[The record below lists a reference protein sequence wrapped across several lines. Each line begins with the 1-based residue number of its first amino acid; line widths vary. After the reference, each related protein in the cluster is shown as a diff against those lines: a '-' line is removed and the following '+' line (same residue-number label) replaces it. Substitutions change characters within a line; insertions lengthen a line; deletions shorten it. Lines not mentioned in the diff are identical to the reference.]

1 MPFEYSSNGF
11 FIRKLKTP
19 AHLKRCA
26 GQNRVAYRC
35 STDSKQANKYTSEEL
50 FGRSLVV
57 GDGVTAADERPVLRA
72 VTILASNGFLPSSIG
87 NGIEQRQRIGIG
99 SRTQVEVH
107 DSTVTGLGQII
118 GSIPIIRYIATDG
131 TQIDRQRC
139 IALLGYAGSA
149 DIRVVTEVGID
160 MVELGSGCR
169 VDLIVADIVLEEG
182 NQLAGGQLGAQFGDQ
197 VAIRTGNGGHRAAV
211 LVVESDTVES
221 VLIYGI
227 GENRCKLIGLRVIET
242 REVDILPVRQEV
254 STTLMPLACRPA
266 T

>member
-1 MPFEYSSNGF
+1 MRVKSGALTDAQP
-11 FIRKLKTP
+11 IL
-19 AHLKRCA
+19 
-26 GQNRVAYRC
+26 NR
-35 STDSKQANKYTSEEL
+35 STKYISEEL

-57 GDGVTAADERPVLRA
+57 GDGITAADERPVLRA

-160 MVELGSGCR
+160 MVELG
-169 VDLIVADIVLEEG
+169 V
-182 NQLAGGQLGAQFGDQ
+182 F
-197 VAIRTGNGGHRAAV
+197 
-211 LVVESDTVES
+211 
-221 VLIYGI
+221 
-227 GENRCKLIGLRVIET
+227 
-242 REVDILPVRQEV
+242 
-254 STTLMPLACRPA
+254 CRPFLSIPIFQPFA
-266 T
+266 VILNTLG

>member
-107 DSTVTGLGQII
+107 GCILSTVFINSNLSAICRNSEYPRI
-118 GSIPIIRYIATDG
+118 MSRVCSYPTD
-131 TQIDRQRC
+131 RC
-139 IALLGYAGSA
+139 ILF
-149 DIRVVTEVGID
+149 
-160 MVELGSGCR
+160 C
-169 VDLIVADIVLEEG
+169 
-182 NQLAGGQLGAQFGDQ
+182 F
-197 VAIRTGNGGHRAAV
+197 RANSCF
-211 LVVESDTVES
+211 LD
-221 VLIYGI
+221 
-227 GENRCKLIGLRVIET
+227 
-242 REVDILPVRQEV
+242 P
-254 STTLMPLACRPA
+254 
-266 T
+266 

>member
-1 MPFEYSSNGF
+1 MLTFWIGQHLHPDIFLLPFEYSSNGF

-99 SRTQVEVH
+99 SRT
-107 DSTVTGLGQII
+107 
-118 GSIPIIRYIATDG
+118 
-131 TQIDRQRC
+131 
-139 IALLGYAGSA
+139 
-149 DIRVVTEVGID
+149 
-160 MVELGSGCR
+160 
-169 VDLIVADIVLEEG
+169 
-182 NQLAGGQLGAQFGDQ
+182 
-197 VAIRTGNGGHRAAV
+197 
-211 LVVESDTVES
+211 
-221 VLIYGI
+221 
-227 GENRCKLIGLRVIET
+227 
-242 REVDILPVRQEV
+242 
-254 STTLMPLACRPA
+254 
-266 T
+266 